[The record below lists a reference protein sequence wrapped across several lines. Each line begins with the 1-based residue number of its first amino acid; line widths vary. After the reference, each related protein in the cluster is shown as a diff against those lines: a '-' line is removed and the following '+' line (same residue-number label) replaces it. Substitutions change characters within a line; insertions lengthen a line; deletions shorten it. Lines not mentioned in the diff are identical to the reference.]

1 VTPDIGTR
9 LATISMALRQ
19 VVIPALPPNEVLA
32 IEQATLCVGHLGV
45 LSEQYNYLA
54 DYETLCLTEMA
65 GLGQQLADAVSSP
78 GESVASEISGDET
91 RAAADRLR
99 QVVAEAG
106 TLAAPAHTRR
116 ERRNQIASA
125 IDELLMASLTDG
137 SPGFVAASERLVVA
151 HGEQQTLRDR
161 AWFQHTGMDPDRA
174 ALPSI
179 PDLIS

>member
-54 DYETLCLTEMA
+54 DYEALCLAEMA
-65 GLGQQLADAVSSP
+65 GLGRALADAASGSA
-78 GESVASEISGDET
+78 GEGDAT
-91 RAAADRLR
+91 LAA
-99 QVVAEAG
+99 AG
-106 TLAAPAHTRR
+106 TLLRVVQEAGALGAPAHTRR
-116 ERRNQIASA
+116 ESRNRIATA
-125 IDELLMASLTDG
+125 IDELLMASLADG
-137 SPGFVAASERLVVA
+137 SPEFLAGSERLVVA
-151 HGEQQTLRDR
+151 HGKRQTLRDR

-179 PDLIS
+179 PDLIG

>member
-54 DYETLCLTEMA
+54 DYETLCLAEMA
-65 GLGQQLADAVSSP
+65 ALGQRLADSVSSS
-78 GESVASEISGDET
+78 GESPELSGDET
-91 RAAADRLR
+91 RTAADTLR

-106 TLAAPAHTRR
+106 SLAAPAHTRR
-116 ERRNQIASA
+116 ESRNRIAKA
-125 IDELLMASLTDG
+125 IDDLLMASLADG
-137 SPGFVAASERLVVA
+137 SPEFVATSDRLVVA
-151 HGEQQTLRDR
+151 HGKKQTLRDR

>member
-1 VTPDIGTR
+1 MTPDIGTR

-54 DYETLCLTEMA
+54 DYETLCLAEMA
-65 GLGQQLADAVSSP
+65 GLGQELADAVNSS
-78 GESVASEISGDET
+78 GESPELSGDET
-91 RAAADRLR
+91 RTAADALR
-99 QVVAEAG
+99 QVLAEAG
-106 TLAAPAHTRR
+106 SLAAPAHTRR
-116 ERRNQIASA
+116 ESRNRIAAA
-125 IDELLMASLTDG
+125 IDDLLMASLTDG
-137 SPGFVAASERLVVA
+137 SPEFVATSDRLVVA
-151 HGEQQTLRDR
+151 HGQKQTLRDR

-179 PDLIS
+179 PDLIG

>member
-1 VTPDIGTR
+1 MTPDIGTR

-54 DYETLCLTEMA
+54 DYETLCLAEMA
-65 GLGQQLADAVSSP
+65 ELGQSLVDA
-78 GESVASEISGDET
+78 ASGGSAASGDGT
-91 RAAADRLR
+91 LTA
-99 QVVAEAG
+99 AEALRAVVQEAGALG
-106 TLAAPAHTRR
+106 TPAHTRR
-116 ERRNQIASA
+116 ECRNRIATA
-125 IDELLMASLTDG
+125 VDELLMASLADG
-137 SPGFVAASERLVVA
+137 SPEFLATSQRLVVA
-151 HGEQQTLRDR
+151 HGKQQTLRDR

-179 PDLIS
+179 PDLIG

>member
-1 VTPDIGTR
+1 MTPDVGTR

-54 DYETLCLTEMA
+54 DYETLCLVEIA
-65 GLGQQLADAVSSP
+65 GLGQALADAVNSA
-78 GESVASEISGDET
+78 GGSEDKTISGDET
-91 RAAADRLR
+91 RAAADELR
-99 QVVAEAG
+99 QVLADAG
-106 TLAAPAHTRR
+106 SLAAPAHTRR
-116 ERRNQIASA
+116 ESRNRIAGA
-125 IDELLMASLTDG
+125 IDELLMASLADG
-137 SPGFVAASERLVVA
+137 SPEFVATSDRLVVA
-151 HGEQQTLRDR
+151 HGKQQTLRDR

-179 PDLIS
+179 PDLIG

>member
-19 VVIPALPPNEVLA
+19 VVIPALPPTEVLA

-54 DYETLCLTEMA
+54 DYETLCLAEMA
-65 GLGQQLADAVSSP
+65 GLGQQLADAVNSS
-78 GESVASEISGDET
+78 GESPDSTISGDET
-91 RAAADRLR
+91 RAAADALR
-99 QVVAEAG
+99 QVLAEAG
-106 TLAAPAHTRR
+106 SLAAPAHTRR
-116 ERRNQIASA
+116 ESRNQIASA

-137 SPGFVAASERLVVA
+137 SPEFVAASERLVVA
-151 HGEQQTLRDR
+151 HGKQQTLRDR

-179 PDLIS
+179 PDLIG

>member
-54 DYETLCLTEMA
+54 DYETLCLAEMA
-65 GLGQQLADAVSSP
+65 GLGRALADAANGSA
-78 GESVASEISGDET
+78 GEGDET
-91 RAAADRLR
+91 LAAADALR
-99 QVVAEAG
+99 QIVEEAG
-106 TLAAPAHTRR
+106 ALGAPAHTRR
-116 ERRNQIASA
+116 ESRNRIATA
-125 IDELLMASLTDG
+125 IDELLMASLADG
-137 SPGFVAASERLVVA
+137 SPEFLAGSERLVVA
-151 HGEQQTLRDR
+151 HGKQQTLRDR

-179 PDLIS
+179 PDLIG